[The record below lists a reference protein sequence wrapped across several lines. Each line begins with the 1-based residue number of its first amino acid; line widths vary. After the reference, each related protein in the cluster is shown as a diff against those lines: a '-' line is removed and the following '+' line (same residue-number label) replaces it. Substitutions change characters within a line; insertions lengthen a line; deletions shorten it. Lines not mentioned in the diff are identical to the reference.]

1 MSASRLSLPIASPE
15 GVGCGRPCSYGAS
28 RGRIAHTQSDAKRS
42 GRARLL
48 ALIMMEADAAGAVEA
63 VCGAAA

>member
-15 GVGCGRPCSYGAS
+15 GGWLRSTLFIRCFPGAY
-28 RGRIAHTQSDAKRS
+28 RS
-42 GRARLL
+42 CRRAMLNVVDARLL

-63 VCGAAA
+63 VCGGAA